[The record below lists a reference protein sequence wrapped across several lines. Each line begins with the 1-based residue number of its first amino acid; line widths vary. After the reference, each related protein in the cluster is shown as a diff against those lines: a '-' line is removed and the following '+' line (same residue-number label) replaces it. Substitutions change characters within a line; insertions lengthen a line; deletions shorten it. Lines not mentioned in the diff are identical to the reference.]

1 MYAVFFTVPNETDL
15 AGPVSDIAVSQPRPG
30 CAGTGHFSPTI
41 RPIECRQPSSRTEPP
56 ISKHIAQ
63 KLHNEKMLVILSGLP
78 GVGKTIMARELAR
91 QIGAAHLRIESIE
104 QAIRGSA
111 TWNQPLDDIGYCV
124 AYAVAEDNLR
134 IGRTVI
140 ADCVN
145 PLRLTRDAWVA
156 VANRAGVRAVEI
168 EVTCSVPDEH
178 RRRVEARAAEIP
190 GMMMP
195 KWADVVAREY
205 HPWDREHLVIDSAN
219 RTIVE
224 NVRVIRARLSGA

>member
-1 MYAVFFTVPNETDL
+1 
-15 AGPVSDIAVSQPRPG
+15 
-30 CAGTGHFSPTI
+30 
-41 RPIECRQPSSRTEPP
+41 
-56 ISKHIAQ
+56 
-63 KLHNEKMLVILSGLP
+63 MLVIFSGLP
-78 GVGKTIMARELAR
+78 GVGKTIIARELAR
-91 QIGAAHLRIESIE
+91 QIGAAHLRIDSIE

-156 VANRAGVRAVEI
+156 VAKRAGVRAVEI

-224 NVRVIRARLSGA
+224 NVRVIRVRLSGA